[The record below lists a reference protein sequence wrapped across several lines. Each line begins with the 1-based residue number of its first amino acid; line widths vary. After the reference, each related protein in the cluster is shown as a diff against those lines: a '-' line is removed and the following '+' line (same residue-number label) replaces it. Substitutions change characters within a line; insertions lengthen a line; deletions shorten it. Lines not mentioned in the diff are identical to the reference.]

1 MSQSKNLQQDRV
13 GEILRIFLI
22 TLHSQSNVAG
32 CILELG
38 QGNRIEWGKMAGG
51 GPDRGQGLGWRARG
65 STVGACS

>member
-32 CILELG
+32 CIMELG
-38 QGNRIEWGKMAGG
+38 QEGRRGWGNVDGG
-51 GPDRGQGLGWRARG
+51 GPDK
-65 STVGACS
+65 